1 MVISVAARALLTGQ
15 DALAA
20 SAVLT
25 NVASST
31 PSELPRTV
39 RWIEGMRKPPAGSG
53 AKPTSARISSDV
65 LLPPASESRAENCI
79 ARQEEWAAAI
89 SSSGW

>member
-1 MVISVAARALLTGQ
+1 MVAASMVISVAARALLTGQ

-53 AKPTSARISSDV
+53 ADRSIGHHEAGSGT
-65 LLPPASESRAENCI
+65 RAGD
-79 ARQEEWAAAI
+79 RV
-89 SSSGW
+89 